1 MSRVTS
7 KWQVTLHKWIRDEL
21 GPVSCSEVEFEL
33 QDGQVI
39 LQKKI
44 SAEKFARWRGYLRDK
59 LSQGSV
65 DTFLDDLRGEPSF
78 APDGPTAATEEST
91 RPETP

>member
-7 KWQVTLHKWIRDEL
+7 KGQVTLHKWIRDEL

-44 SAEKFARWRGYLRDK
+44 LAEKFARWRGYLRGK
-59 LSQGSV
+59 LPHGSV
-65 DTFLDDLRGEPSF
+65 DKFLDDLRREPSF
-78 APDGPTAATEEST
+78 EPDGPRAATEG
-91 RPETP
+91 PPLHETA